1 MEWLYAFDIHCN
13 GFFVSFLLTHVLQ
26 FLLLPMLLRCTNT
39 HARTHANMCAR
50 TYTHA
55 RTRTRA
61 SKHACTNKP
70 THAHSCACSRTGP
83 AHASTR
89 TRPPTPHTP
98 HGSDGL
104 TATLCAN
111 TLWAIAIAAYF
122 YVTHLGYCAL
132 PFLKNTE

>member
-55 RTRTRA
+55 RKQTRLHEQTHPCTLLTDRA
-61 SKHACTNKP
+61 RSRIH
-70 THAHSCACSRTGP
+70 TH
-83 AHASTR
+83 
-89 TRPPTPHTP
+89 PPTHTP